1 MADAETELRQLAQR
15 GVRSARVVQ
24 ERPDVRGQRLTL
36 PAADAY
42 LRSLLDGIKPQLAG
56 KALVACR

>member
-1 MADAETELRQLAQR
+1 MLFRSELGKLAQR

-24 ERPDVRGQRLTL
+24 ERPDLRGQRLTL

-42 LRSLLDGIKPQLAG
+42 LRSLLDGLKPQLAG
-56 KALVACR
+56 KALAACR